1 MMIPDTGTSAA
12 ELLSSLVDGEPNAH
26 ELDLTLAACDDNDE
40 MRKRWNTYHLIGD
53 MLRSPTAPLLL
64 ADAGF
69 YQRFR
74 QGLALELRFV
84 AESLSLIDILSTAKE
99 PALPAVASRRP
110 AANDHSFYWKLLAG
124 FASFTAVSA
133 IAWGVFYSA
142 APSGPDLAV
151 APSSEQVLIAT
162 PRGAMVRDARLHE
175 WMEAHRQVGVSP
187 AQIPPGFLRGAT
199 FETPSGN
206 AGR

>member
-1 MMIPDTGTSAA
+1 MMISDTGTSAA
-12 ELLSSLVDGEPNAH
+12 ELLSSLVDGEPNAY
-26 ELDLTLAACDDNDE
+26 ELELTLAACDDNDE
-40 MRKRWNTYHLIGD
+40 MRKRWSIYHLIGD

-64 ADAGF
+64 ADDGF
-69 YQRFR
+69 YRRFR
-74 QGLALELRFV
+74 QGLALESRFV
-84 AESLSLIDILSTAKE
+84 SESRSLIDILNTATE
-99 PALPAVASRRP
+99 SALPDVASRRP

-124 FASFTAVSA
+124 FASFMAVSA

-142 APSGPDLAV
+142 APSGPALVV

-162 PRGAMVRDARLHE
+162 PQGAMVRDTRLHE